1 MLAGLAVLLAHTHR
15 NMVGVGTFPSC
26 WLQAHRNI
34 QARLF
39 HSSDVNTETR
49 RCSHASEQ
57 MWTLRVLW
65 LCPLVSL
72 VSPCPAG
79 CCCPGAGSLVLCE
92 SLGLRSLPRAVP
104 LTTSALS
111 VARNQL
117 CNVDHQFLAF
127 SALLELSLG
136 HNLLSRVPRGLPSS
150 LETLQ
155 LQENRIAYIT
165 SGALRKLGKLTRLDL
180 EDNRIRAIQ
189 PGALE
194 GLNKL
199 QVLSLKGNRLTGL
212 PRSLPPSLTHLDLS
226 ENCISALEPPSL
238 SSLVNLQ
245 SLKLSSNC
253 LRSVPESTFDSL
265 ARLRSLDLAN
275 NLWACRCGIL
285 YLYRWLLQRRA
296 STAADLVCAEPAH
309 LAHHRLTNL
318 SVMEICPHGLRS
330 PQRQKLDLPREGR
343 LATLESRTPSRQT
356 SAATSFGERSPPG
369 LADSYSLVNIS
380 YQKCLSLT
388 ETQTDGQNLFE
399 TTLALSVGQQKF
411 RDNTS
416 GRYPDLEATSA
427 QPLVATNR
435 DAAGSAALPP
445 AHTQPHS
452 AVVVSL
458 LALMCGL
465 LMALTLLLLLLLKKV
480 LLRQRRVAPLEAASG
495 RRHQHQ
501 HTNVPG
507 NT

>member
-1 MLAGLAVLLAHTHR
+1 
-15 NMVGVGTFPSC
+15 
-26 WLQAHRNI
+26 
-34 QARLF
+34 
-39 HSSDVNTETR
+39 
-49 RCSHASEQ
+49 
-57 MWTLRVLW
+57 MWTLQVLW

-72 VSPCPAG
+72 VSPCPTG
-79 CCCPGAGSLVLCE
+79 CCCPGASSLVLCE
-92 SLGLRSLPRAVP
+92 SLGLRSLPRSVP

-127 SALLELSLG
+127 SGLLELSLG
-136 HNLLSRVPRGLPSS
+136 HNLLSGFPRGLPPS
-150 LETLQ
+150 LESLQ

-165 SGALRKLGKLTRLDL
+165 SGALRKLGNLTRLDL
-180 EDNRIRAIQ
+180 EDNRIRVIQ
-189 PGALE
+189 PGALQ

-199 QVLSLKGNRLTGL
+199 QVLTLKGNKLTGL

-245 SLKLSSNC
+245 SVKLNSNC
-253 LRSVPESTFDSL
+253 LRSVPESAFDSL
-265 ARLRSLDLAN
+265 AHLRSLDLTN

-285 YLYRWLLQRRA
+285 YLLRWLLRMRV
-296 STAADLVCAEPAH
+296 SMAADLVCTEPTH
-309 LAHHRLTNL
+309 LAHHMLRNL

-330 PQRQKLDLPREGR
+330 HERQNLGLTREGR
-343 LATLESRTPSRQT
+343 LAPFENRTPLETPSTQT
-356 SAATSFGERSPPG
+356 SKATSFGEPHPRV
-369 LADSYSLVNIS
+369 LADYYSRANIS
-380 YQKCLSLT
+380 YEKCLSLAK
-388 ETQTDGQNLFE
+388 TQTDVQNLFK

-411 RDNTS
+411 RDNTT
-416 GRYPDLEATSA
+416 GRYADLEATSA

-435 DAAGSAALPP
+435 DAARTTALPP
-445 AHTQPHS
+445 AHMQPDS

-458 LALMCGL
+458 LALVCGL
-465 LMALTLLLLLLLKKV
+465 LLVLSLLLLLLKKV
-480 LLRQRRVAPLEAASG
+480 LLRQRRVAPLDAGCG

-501 HTNVPG
+501 HTNVPV